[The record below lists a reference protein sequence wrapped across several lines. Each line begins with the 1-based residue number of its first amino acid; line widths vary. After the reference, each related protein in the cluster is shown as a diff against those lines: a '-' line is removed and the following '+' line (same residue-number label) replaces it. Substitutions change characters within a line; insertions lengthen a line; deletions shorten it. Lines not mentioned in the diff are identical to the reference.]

1 MTASTSSSPVALPLP
16 RLSGNEARAR
26 SLIARHGAD
35 LAVTLAPLA
44 GSDAEPMR
52 WRLGFTPGVP
62 DAVRQS
68 ATLSADLEWA
78 GARLRLGL
86 PASAATA
93 WLAARLPDLD
103 AGELPP
109 PLASAA
115 IETLLAEVVAGLG
128 EASPGGPLRVVG
140 RDTPAPALPHDWT
153 LAARHPV
160 SGDTVYATLA
170 ADGLGLMLLAG
181 LVGRAAPTAN
191 DIDADDVPVRLAAC
205 LGWTHLGAAELRSLA
220 PRDTVFL
227 DHCLISPDGELWLG
241 AGGQGLRVRRQDS
254 SYLVT
259 QGWTSLMTETPQPP
273 LDADAGDQTPLDIDA
288 IPVRLT
294 FELGERQITLGEL
307 RQLQP
312 GETFDLAR
320 PLADGPVLVR
330 ANGALVGSGELVEID
345 GRIGVTLHRL
355 GKAGA

>member
-1 MTASTSSSPVALPLP
+1 MTASLQHPLP
-16 RLSGNEARAR
+16 RLTANEARAR

-35 LAVTLAPLA
+35 LSVTLAPLA
-44 GSDAEPMR
+44 GTDAEPAH

-62 DAVRQS
+62 DALRQS

-86 PASAATA
+86 PASAADA
-93 WLAARLPDLD
+93 WLAARLPGMEAD
-103 AGELPP
+103 ALPP
-109 PLASAA
+109 ALVSTA
-115 IETLLAEVVAGLG
+115 IETLLAEVVAGLS
-128 EASPGGPLRVVG
+128 EASPGGPVRVVG
-140 RDTPAPALPHDWT
+140 RDGPAPTLAQAWT
-153 LAARHPV
+153 VAARHPAT
-160 SGDTVYATLA
+160 GHTVYATLE

-181 LVGRAAPTAN
+181 LVGRAAPAAN
-191 DIDADDVPVRLAAC
+191 EIDADAVPVRIAAC
-205 LGWTHLGAAELRSLA
+205 LGWTWLPAADLRALA
-220 PRDTVFL
+220 SRDTVFL
-227 DHCLISPDGELWLG
+227 DHSLVTPDGELWLG

-254 SYLVT
+254 SYLIT
-259 QGWTSLMTETPQPP
+259 QGWTSLMTETPQTP
-273 LDADAGDQTPLDIDA
+273 ADAEAGAQAPLDIDA

-307 RQLQP
+307 KLLQP
-312 GETFDLAR
+312 GETFDLER

>member
-1 MTASTSSSPVALPLP
+1 MTASTQLSLLAPLP

-35 LAVTLAPLA
+35 LQVTLTPLA
-44 GSDAEPMR
+44 GADAEPSH

-62 DAVRQS
+62 DVLRQS
-68 ATLSADLEWA
+68 ANLSADLEWA

-86 PASAATA
+86 PASAADA
-93 WLAARLPDLD
+93 WLAARLPGMETD
-103 AGELPP
+103 ALPP
-109 PLASAA
+109 ALVSTA
-115 IETLLAEVVAGLG
+115 IETLLAEVMAGLSD
-128 EASPGGPLRVVG
+128 ASPGGPVRVVG
-140 RDTPAPALPHDWT
+140 RDGPAPSLAQGWT
-153 LAARHPV
+153 VAARHPA
-160 SGDTVYATLA
+160 SGATVYATLE

-181 LVGRAAPTAN
+181 LVGRAAPAAN
-191 DIDADDVPVRLAAC
+191 EIDADAVPVRIAAC
-205 LGWTHLGAAELRSLA
+205 LGWTHLPAADLRALA

-227 DHCLISPDGELWLG
+227 DHCLVSPDGELWLS

-254 SYLVT
+254 SYLIT
-259 QGWTSLMTETPQPP
+259 QGWTSLMTETPQSPADAAPGAPAP
-273 LDADAGDQTPLDIDA
+273 LDLDA
-288 IPVRLT
+288 IPVKLT

-307 RQLQP
+307 KQLQP

-330 ANGALVGSGELVEID
+330 ANGALVGTGELVEID

-355 GKAGA
+355 GKADA